1 MMIEKYKINILGSE
15 WKIYFSNS
23 AEDRFLRGADGYMDR
38 STRSIVIGEIEP
50 DCEVADFS
58 VIQKNSM
65 RHEIIHAFFEESGLS
80 INVENKN
87 LGVSE
92 TYVDWFAI
100 QSPKIYK
107 IFRQLNLL

>member
-1 MMIEKYKINILGSE
+1 MMMEKYKINILGSE

-23 AEDRFLRGADGYMDR
+23 AKDQFLKNVDGYMDK
-38 STRSIVIGEIEP
+38 STRSIVISEIEP

-80 INVENKN
+80 VNVENKN

-107 IFRQLNLL
+107 IFRQLDLL